1 MKFYLFISYI
11 LITNLAIGQ
20 TLSPYKQLGQ
30 SIHDDGKILD
40 IKINGQRVNGEKV
53 RYKQNFDVS
62 ALSVMQRDSL
72 RIHILDSLGIK
83 DTATKISVSPSTLPS
98 GSQNVQFV
106 CKTCSTK
113 GNLEVYGNNFVSTR
127 RIDGRNEA
135 RTFPISMQLAPGDY
149 RLIYYRRKKSQSTQ
163 LLFTV
168 KEDKKSIVTI
178 N

>member
-1 MKFYLFISYI
+1 MKFYLFII
-11 LITNLAIGQ
+11 LIAITNLATGQ
-20 TLSPYKQLGQ
+20 ILSPYRQLGQ

-53 RYKQNFDVS
+53 HYKRNFDVS

-72 RIHILDSLGIK
+72 RTHILDSLGIK
-83 DTATKISVSPSTLPS
+83 DTTTKSNTSSTILPL
-98 GSQNVQFV
+98 GSEVQFV
-106 CKTCSTK
+106 CRNCSTK
-113 GNLEVYGNNFVSTR
+113 GNLEVYGNNSVSTR
-127 RIDGRNEA
+127 KIDGRNET